1 MKSNRLYFII
11 IILSALFIL
20 AGCSRKNP
28 ETKEQNT
35 EEQQTSGGY
44 LDTMLNINKKAHENV
59 KKATDLENQR
69 LNDSLKQTAP

>member
-1 MKSNRLYFII
+1 MKSNRVYFII
-11 IILSALFIL
+11 IMLGALFIL

-35 EEQQTSGGY
+35 EEKKPSGGY
-44 LDTMLNINKKAHENV
+44 LETMLNINKKAHENV

-69 LNDSLKQTAP
+69 LNDSLKQAAP

>member
-1 MKSNRLYFII
+1 MKFNRLYFII
-11 IILSALFIL
+11 IMLGALFL
-20 AGCSRKNP
+20 LSGCAKKNT

-35 EEQQTSGGY
+35 EEKKPSGGY

-69 LNDSLKQTAP
+69 LNDSLKQAAP

>member
-11 IILSALFIL
+11 IMLSALFIL
-20 AGCSRKNP
+20 SGCSKKNP
-28 ETKEQNT
+28 ETKKQNA

-44 LDTMLNINKKAHENV
+44 LETMLNINKKAHENV

>member
-11 IILSALFIL
+11 IMLSALFIL
-20 AGCSRKNP
+20 SGCSKKNP

-35 EEQQTSGGY
+35 EEKKPSGGY

-69 LNDSLKQTAP
+69 LNDSLNQTVP